1 MIILSFVRSNVKGR
15 VGRLLEDFRRLN
27 VALTRA
33 KYKLIMLGSF
43 STLYRGSDVLKPVLD
58 RVRNESRVVDPLQDV
73 NLLS

>member
-1 MIILSFVRSNVKGR
+1 VIILSFVRSNVKGR

-33 KYKLIMLGSF
+33 KYKLIMVGSF

-58 RVRNESRVVDPLQDV
+58 RVRKESRVVDPLQGV
-73 NLLS
+73 NLVN